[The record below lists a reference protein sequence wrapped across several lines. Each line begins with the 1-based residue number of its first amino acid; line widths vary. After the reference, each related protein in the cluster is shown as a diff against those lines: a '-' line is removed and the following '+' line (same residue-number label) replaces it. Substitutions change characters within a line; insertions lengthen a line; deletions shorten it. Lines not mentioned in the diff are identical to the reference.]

1 MLCVNSFNILY
12 KIEINRTF
20 IEHMKLIAIKKHKK
34 MYIYQ
39 HARFTKN

>member
-1 MLCVNSFNILY
+1 MLCVDFLNILY
-12 KIEINRTF
+12 KIEINRTY
-20 IEHMKLIAIKKHKK
+20 IEHIEIIAIKKHKK